1 MRLSLLLSLVLL
13 GTAALA
19 QSPREETEP
28 ASTSLL
34 TSIALPAHAQR
45 MKSVPEPMKQSLA
58 AMMKGADQPFKP
70 GNTEV
75 LGWRPPHYGKAKA
88 NQFIGKVHGAL
99 EKAGWKVQSQD
110 SGEGLQVMTALH
122 ASPPRAVLGI
132 WVSADDGLVLSWAE
146 MVPESAPSG
155 RVLTGDASGAAPP
168 KATPSPARTAPAPPA
183 SAITFELDEGSG
195 TLNLMKNAL
204 PKLPSFPS
212 LSPKAGFARGYVK
225 DASGKPLQ
233 GAVVGARS
241 TAVGGAYS
249 GGSGTTDEKGYYE
262 FSVPLGAAHFYA
274 AGYSVSYGEG
284 RVAMGLYPAD
294 GEASQFASNVGG
306 VENWVLVPYGIA
318 DPDAA
323 QDDPR
328 DSNNYFGGHF
338 VLSWIGGDV
347 PENATV
353 EVVLT
358 PQGSLIDGTPAPTFV
373 IRKNTG
379 SSSTQL
385 YVNNVPAAVYRFE
398 ARIVGGGPLKIREV
412 GQGRSASFGLEPKDG
427 VGSLTLQ
434 LRPKTAKASLAT
446 AGKGNWGR
454 VSIDLSQ

>member
-28 ASTSLL
+28 ASKSLL
-34 TSIALPAHAQR
+34 TSIPLPAPAER
-45 MKSVPEPMKQSLA
+45 MKSVPEPMKEALA
-58 AMMKGADQPFKP
+58 ALMKGAERSFKP

-75 LGWRPPHYGKAKA
+75 LGWRPPHYAKAKA
-88 NQFIGKVHGAL
+88 NQLIGKVHGAL
-99 EKAGWKVQSQD
+99 QKAGWKVQSQD
-110 SGEGLQVMTALH
+110 SGQGFQVMTALH
-122 ASPPRAVLGI
+122 TSPPRAVLGI
-132 WVSADDGLVLSWAE
+132 WAVADDGLVLSWAE
-146 MVPESAPSG
+146 MVPENAPG
-155 RVLTGDASGAAPP
+155 GQVLAGESGAAPRP
-168 KATPSPARTAPAPPA
+168 ATPPPARPAPSVPA

-225 DASGKPLQ
+225 DSSGKPLQ
-233 GAVVGARS
+233 GAIVGARS

-274 AGYSVSYGEG
+274 AGYTVDYGEG

-318 DPDAA
+318 DRDAA

-338 VLSWIGGDV
+338 VLSWLGGDV
-347 PENATV
+347 PANATV

-358 PQGSLIDGTPAPTFV
+358 PQGNLMDGTPAPSFV

-398 ARIVGGGPLKIREV
+398 ARLAGGGPLKIREV
-412 GQGRSASFGLEPKDG
+412 GQGRSASFGLDPKEG
-427 VGSLTLQ
+427 MGSLTLS

-454 VSIDLSQ
+454 VSIELSQ

>member
-1 MRLSLLLSLVLL
+1 MFCLLLLS
-13 GTAALA
+13 TATLA
-19 QSPREETEP
+19 QNPVEETEP
-28 ASTSLL
+28 ASKSLL

-58 AMMKGADQPFKP
+58 EIMKGSGQPFKP

-75 LGWRPPHYGKAKA
+75 LAWRPPHYAQAKA
-88 NQFIGKVHGAL
+88 SQFIGKVRGAL
-99 EKAGWKVQSQD
+99 EKAGWTVQLID
-110 SGEGLQVMTALH
+110 EGTGFQVMTALH
-122 ASPPRAVLGI
+122 QSPPRGVLGI
-132 WVSADDGLVLSWAE
+132 WVPAEDALILSWAE
-146 MVPESAPSG
+146 MSPESAPAG
-155 RVLTGDASGAAPP
+155 RVLTGESGAA
-168 KATPSPARTAPAPPA
+168 APAPRPA
-183 SAITFELDEGSG
+183 PAPAPSNSGTPSGAITFDLGAGTG

-212 LSPKAGFARGYVK
+212 VAPKPGFARGYVK
-225 DASGKPLQ
+225 DSTGKPLK
-233 GAVVGARS
+233 GATVGARS
-241 TAVGGAYS
+241 SATGGWYS
-249 GGSGTTDEKGYYE
+249 GGNGTTDEKGYYE
-262 FSVPLGAAHFYA
+262 FSVPLGAAEFYA
-274 AGYSVSYGEG
+274 AGYTLSYGEG

-306 VENWVLVPYGIA
+306 VENWVLVPYGVA

-338 VLSWIGGDV
+338 VLSWSGGDV

-358 PQGSLIDGTPAPTFV
+358 PQGSLIDGSSGPSFV

-379 SSSTQL
+379 TSSTQL

-398 ARIVGGGPLKIREV
+398 ARLAGGGPLKIREV
-412 GQGRSASFGLEPKDG
+412 GPMSAASFGLEPKEG
-427 VGSLTLQ
+427 MGSVTLQ
-434 LRPKTAKASLAT
+434 LRPKTAKAGMAT
-446 AGKGNWGR
+446 AGKGTWGR
-454 VSIDLSQ
+454 VSIELSQ